1 MFSFFK
7 RFKGSKES
15 ENAPDESQIAPEGLI
30 DEPAAAA
37 PAEPPV
43 PAKAGPAASASVPA
57 SIVSPPAASPE
68 PQPQPDFEESTLE
81 TVEIVWLISGE
92 IRKEFDVEGR
102 TPSRA
107 RIQPLLGSVLLC
119 KLRERGTNIFGAGV
133 YEMNLD

>member
-1 MFSFFK
+1 MPALVIKELVAIDGSAGTDLGQSPTVERQLVIGNASKAREQTLDECTNFYMAGDSSRNIRNNGNVRSLAK
-7 RFKGSKES
+7 R
-15 ENAPDESQIAPEGLI
+15 
-30 DEPAAAA
+30 
-37 PAEPPV
+37 
-43 PAKAGPAASASVPA
+43 
-57 SIVSPPAASPE
+57 
-68 PQPQPDFEESTLE
+68 TLE